1 MNGLF
6 LVWMKQ
12 RYNTHTTPL
21 FLLLT
26 IILYIIQFWTLWNK
40 KHLQLPDNRTLW
52 YIFNIYTEQTATI
65 THTTAERIVL
75 VGARNSQDF
84 SEFSMCNVAELYG
97 WEYLKYVPEL
107 SKYNNMD
114 TTNNNNNS
122 VSNQKNTNSSVS
134 LSSSTIQHIV
144 HIGKTLDP
152 LKTMGYL
159 VCDDVGHRMVTT
171 SPQYEALLTIVDRM
185 NECAKVTDTVQSD
198 YVSDVYGEQYHVMR
212 LCMLDVV
219 VYCTEIELSVKFPQ
233 LVDLYHDVRS
243 LYMQLNEAIERVL
256 PSILSLDSQKQV
268 NDA

>member
-134 LSSSTIQHIV
+134 VCALACLKYFDSTNQTPFIHLYGCVCVCVRMYVYVCVMPSLLITSRASSSV
-144 HIGKTLDP
+144 KL
-152 LKTMGYL
+152 
-159 VCDDVGHRMVTT
+159 T
-171 SPQYEALLTIVDRM
+171 SIR
-185 NECAKVTDTVQSD
+185 S
-198 YVSDVYGEQYHVMR
+198 VSAHDSER
-212 LCMLDVV
+212 IFSLC
-219 VYCTEIELSVKFPQ
+219 
-233 LVDLYHDVRS
+233 VRQTKRF
-243 LYMQLNEAIERVL
+243 M
-256 PSILSLDSQKQV
+256 
-268 NDA
+268 